1 MISNFLKNAPWTL
14 KICIMV
20 NPIQSL
26 SQILGGLESQDNW
39 KGRQQLQ
46 QVLSLWAA
54 AVGEAV
60 AAQTRPTGIQR
71 RVLLVATSSSA
82 WAQNLGFERVRIL
95 EKLNGMSSL
104 RLTDIRFSTGQW
116 RSEYSIIAANI
127 SESAI
132 LWRDHPS
139 RVGDLP
145 LPQVKPAPDSQSAFR
160 DWARTMRS
168 RSQGLPLCP
177 KCQCPS
183 PPGELSRWGMCSL
196 CAAQRFGREP

>member
-1 MISNFLKNAPWTL
+1 MA
-14 KICIMV
+14 

-46 QVLSLWAA
+46 KVMSVWS
-54 AVGEAV
+54 AVVGV
-60 AAQTRPTGIQR
+60 AAQTRLTGIQR

-95 EKLNGMSSL
+95 EKLNALTSL
-104 RLTDIRFSTGQW
+104 KLTDIRFSTGQW
-116 RSEYSIIAANI
+116 RSEYSLIAANI

-139 RVGDLP
+139 RVEGLSVP
-145 LPQVKPAPDSQSAFR
+145 TVKPAPDSQSAFR
-160 DWARTMRS
+160 DWARVMRS
-168 RSQGLPLCP
+168 RAQGLPLCP
-177 KCQCPS
+177 NCQCPA
-183 PPGELSRWGMCSL
+183 PPGELSRWEVCSL
-196 CAAQRFGREP
+196 CAAQRFGRD